1 MLIKN
6 DIRRQSFMSSSLSTR
21 MTPTSLEAAS
31 PLSKSACVWI
41 VCGAAIGLMFG
52 FGPMFFSVTGVFLKS
67 MAATF
72 GWGRSDVAV
81 LPMFSM
87 IGTALGAPVVGY
99 LADRLGWSK
108 VLASA
113 IALMAISMGA
123 LAVAP
128 ASHVYFAV
136 VGLLIGF
143 FGAGTTA
150 AGYLGVLPRVFDK
163 RLGMALGFAM
173 IGTGVGGFLAPIAAN
188 RFGTMM
194 DWRQWYG
201 ASALVALVLGIVAHR
216 LMFRNLPDQ
225 KYFAADVQASASAE
239 AGLTL
244 REAMRGYRF
253 WLLAVVMFVMSGAI
267 LGGFVHI
274 APFASDRGL
283 GRTVGAEAAGLVGA
297 GLAIARVGLGVV
309 LDRVFGPFVACAAFL
324 VGALGFVIFVTS
336 ASHVPSMVLLAA
348 LLLGISTGS
357 EGDLIPFMVRRYF
370 GKRSFGAI
378 YGCLFG
384 AATLGGAGGPFLY
397 GLAFDRLHSYTLVH
411 QASLAAC
418 LLGAAAILLM
428 GRYPVEKAAGA

>member
-1 MLIKN
+1 
-6 DIRRQSFMSSSLSTR
+6 MSTKV
-21 MTPTSLEAAS
+21 MPTSPETSAT
-31 PLSKSACVWI
+31 KSASVWI
-41 VCGAAIGLMFG
+41 VCGAALGLMFG
-52 FGPMFFSVTGVFLKS
+52 FGPMFFSVVGVFLKP

-87 IGTALGAPVVGY
+87 VGTALGAPVVGY

-108 VLASA
+108 VLAGA
-113 IALMAISMGA
+113 IVLLALSIVA

-128 ASHVYFAV
+128 ASHVYFAI

-173 IGTGVGGFLAPIAAN
+173 IGTGLGGFFAPIAAN
-188 RFGTMM
+188 RFGAMT
-194 DWRQWYG
+194 DWRHWFG
-201 ASALVALVLGIVAHR
+201 MSALVALVLGTVAHR
-216 LMFRNLPDQ
+216 LMFRNLPAQ
-225 KYFAADVQASASAE
+225 ERVSADVQVATSTE

-244 REAMRGYRF
+244 GQAMKGYRF
-253 WLLAVVMFVMSGAI
+253 WLIAIVMFVISGAI
-267 LGGFVHI
+267 LGGFVHL

-283 GRTVGAEAAGLVGA
+283 GRTIGAQAAGLVGA

-309 LDRVFGPFVACAAFL
+309 LDRVFGPFVACICFV
-324 VGALGFVIFVTS
+324 VGVLGFTIFVTD
-336 ASHVPSMVLLAA
+336 ASHVPSMILLAA
-348 LLLGISTGS
+348 LMLGISTGS
-357 EGDLIPFMVRRYF
+357 EGDLIPFLARKYF

-384 AATLGGAGGPFLY
+384 AATLGGAVGPFLY
-397 GLAFDRLHSYTLVH
+397 GLAFDRLGSYTLPHIV
-411 QASLAAC
+411 SLVAC
-418 LLGAAAILLM
+418 AVGAVGVLLLGH
-428 GRYPVEKAAGA
+428 YPKAGSGSK